1 MSICPSSPAA
11 CVATNEVKKYGGS
24 RLLNFLWLDLHNH
37 RGRAGTE
44 HICLKILCL
53 PQSPGPDERP
63 GLGWGQAEARLW
75 ILLMERT
82 FHLQREAGQGL
93 GTWGRQG
100 RWGSNRW

>member
-1 MSICPSSPAA
+1 MSVCPSSPAA

-53 PQSPGPDERP
+53 PSHLAQTRGQGWAGARLRP
-63 GLGWGQAEARLW
+63 GCG
-75 ILLMERT
+75 
-82 FHLQREAGQGL
+82 FC
-93 GTWGRQG
+93 
-100 RWGSNRW
+100 